1 MSTSRARREY
11 GAPGAQ
17 GPQGTRFRP
26 GGAGEAASTPS
37 SQPSPPS
44 RRALIGWLLRVT
56 RPVLAPL
63 AGSTLCRIADL
74 LLGCAI
80 LAIGAVA
87 VVRAGAQAASGAA
100 IGIPWGLAGLLA
112 LVSLLK
118 AALRYAEQFLGHFVA
133 FKALELLRGE
143 IFSALIPRAPRV
155 MLDSRSGDLL
165 ARATK
170 DVDRIEVF
178 FAHTFAPAV
187 SAVVV
192 PLTVVG
198 VIGATTSWPV
208 ALTASAFSLAAIGVV
223 PALGWR
229 VSLDSSREAVAGRA
243 GLTQH
248 VTDSIQGMAEVVGY
262 GHVEG
267 RLEEMDEIDRAIQAA
282 GAPARRWTALRRGGA
297 QLLALAGPA
306 AMILVGADG
315 VRAGAF
321 SAAALAGSVAAVVR
335 LAETA
340 RGVEEFAAALNTSF
354 AAAER
359 VWATVHSPIE
369 VEDGQG
375 ELPRGG
381 CHELVWDEVS
391 YAYPGSPRPA
401 LEGVSVRAAAGRWT
415 CLVGVSGSG
424 KTTMGHLAL
433 RFDDPA
439 AGRILLDGVDIRGL
453 RGDCLR
459 REVALVSQ
467 SAHLFRASVLDN
479 LRLAAPGASEEEVR
493 RACRD
498 AGIHEDIV
506 ALESGYG
513 TMIGERGA
521 SLSGGQR
528 QRLALARALLAR
540 PGVIVLDEFTSHLD
554 PALDARVRSRV
565 RERLAGTTVV
575 EITHRLR
582 WVAEADHVAV
592 LDGGRVVEQG
602 APAELMSAGGALTRL
617 MAREA

>member
-1 MSTSRARREY
+1 MSTTGARRSR
-11 GAPGAQ
+11 GGPGAQ
-17 GPQGTRFRP
+17 DTRKARTRP
-26 GGAGEAASTPS
+26 GGATEAASA
-37 SQPSPPS
+37 PPG
-44 RRALIGWLLRVT
+44 RRALIGWLLSVT

-63 AGSTLCRIADL
+63 VGSTLCRIADL

-87 VVRAGAQAASGAA
+87 VVRTGAQAASGAP
-100 IGIPWGLAGLLA
+100 IGIPWDLAGQLA
-112 LVSLLK
+112 LASLLK
-118 AALRYAEQFLGHFVA
+118 AALRYSEQFLGHFVA

-143 IFSALIPRAPRV
+143 IFAALIPRAPRV
-155 MLDSRSGDLL
+155 MLEARSGDLL

-192 PLTVVG
+192 PLSVVG
-198 VIGATTSWPV
+198 VVGATTSWPV
-208 ALTASAFSLAAIGVV
+208 ALTALAFLTGAIGVV

-229 VSLDSSREAVAGRA
+229 ASLASSRAAVAERA

-262 GHVEG
+262 GRAEE
-267 RLEEMDEIDRAIQAA
+267 RLEEMGAIDRSIQAA

-321 SAAALAGSVAAVVR
+321 SAAALAGGVAAVLR
-335 LAETA
+335 LTETA
-340 RGVEEFAAALNTSF
+340 RGVEELAAALSASF

-369 VEDGQG
+369 VVDGQE
-375 ELPRGG
+375 ELPRAGS
-381 CHELVWDEVS
+381 HELVWEGVS
-391 YAYPGSPRPA
+391 YAYPGSPRLA
-401 LEGVSVRAAAGRWT
+401 LECASVRAEAGRWT

-479 LRLAAPGASEEEVR
+479 LRLAAPGASEEEAR
-493 RACRD
+493 RACQD
-498 AGIHEDIV
+498 AGIHDDIV

-582 WVAEADHVAV
+582 WVGEADHVAV

-602 APAELMSAGGALTRL
+602 APATLMSAGGALARL
-617 MAREA
+617 VAREG

>member
-1 MSTSRARREY
+1 MSAIESRPPQEARGSQE
-11 GAPGAQ
+11 APSAQ
-17 GPQGTRFRP
+17 
-26 GGAGEAASTPS
+26 AA
-37 SQPSPPS
+37 PPS
-44 RRALIGWLLRVT
+44 RRALIGWLLGVT
-56 RPVLAPL
+56 RPVLPPL
-63 AGSTLCRIADL
+63 LASTLCRIADL

-87 VVRAGAQAASGAA
+87 VVDAGARAASGAH
-100 IGIPWGLAGLLA
+100 IGIPWALAGLLA
-112 LVSLLK
+112 MASLLK
-118 AALRYAEQFLGHFVA
+118 AALRYGEQFLGHFVA

-143 IFSALIPRAPRV
+143 IFAALIPRAPRV
-155 MLDSRSGDLL
+155 MLQARSGDLL

-198 VIGATTSWPV
+198 VIGATMSWAV
-208 ALTASAFSLAAIGVV
+208 AATALAFLVAAIGVV
-223 PALGWR
+223 PVLGWR
-229 VSLDSSREAVAGRA
+229 ASLASSREAVARRA

-248 VTDSIQGMAEVVGY
+248 VTDSIQGMSEVVGY
-262 GHVEG
+262 GRAEA
-267 RLEEMDEIDRAIQAA
+267 RLDEMGEIDRAIEAA
-282 GAPARRWTALRRGGA
+282 GAPARRWTALRRGGV
-297 QLLALAGPA
+297 QLLTLAGPA
-306 AMILVGADG
+306 VMILVGADG

-321 SAAALAGSVAAVVR
+321 SAAALAGGVAAVVR
-335 LAETA
+335 LTETA
-340 RGVEEFAAALNTSF
+340 RGVEEFAAALNASF

-369 VEDGQG
+369 VADGEG
-375 ELPRGG
+375 ELPRARS
-381 CHELVWDEVS
+381 HELVWERVD
-391 YAYPGSPRPA
+391 YAYPGSPKPA
-401 LEGVSVRAAAGRWT
+401 LEGVSVRAEAGRWT

-424 KTTMGHLAL
+424 KTTMGQLAL
-433 RFDDPA
+433 RFDDPQT
-439 AGRILLDGVDIRGL
+439 GRILVGGVDIRTL
-453 RGDCLR
+453 AGDCLR

-467 SAHLFRASVLDN
+467 SAHLFRATVLDN

-493 RACRD
+493 RACQD
-498 AGIHEDIV
+498 AGIDEDIV

-528 QRLALARALLAR
+528 QRIALARALLAQ

-554 PALDARVRSRV
+554 PALDAHVRSRV

-575 EITHRLR
+575 EITHRLQ
-582 WVAEADHVAV
+582 WVGEADHVAV

-602 APAELMSAGGALTRL
+602 APAALLAAGGALARL

>member
-1 MSTSRARREY
+1 MSTGARRAR

-17 GPQGTRFRP
+17 DALKTQTGP
-26 GGAGEAASTPS
+26 GGATEAASTP
-37 SQPSPPS
+37 PSPPS
-44 RRALIGWLLRVT
+44 RRALIGWLLSVT

-63 AGSTLCRIADL
+63 VGSTLCRIAEL

-80 LAIGAVA
+80 MAIGAIA
-87 VVRAGAQAASGAA
+87 VVRTGAQAASGAP
-100 IGIPWGLAGLLA
+100 IGIPWDLAGQLA
-112 LVSLLK
+112 LASLLK
-118 AALRYAEQFLGHFVA
+118 AALRYSEQFLGHFVA

-143 IFSALIPRAPRV
+143 IFAALIPRAPRV
-155 MLDSRSGDLL
+155 MLEARSGDLL

-192 PLTVVG
+192 PLSVVG
-198 VIGATTSWPV
+198 VVGATTSWPV
-208 ALTASAFSLAAIGVV
+208 ALTALIFLAGAIGAV

-229 VSLDSSREAVAGRA
+229 ASLASSRGAVAERA

-262 GHVEG
+262 GRVDE
-267 RLEEMDEIDRAIQAA
+267 RLEEMGAIDRAIQTA
-282 GAPARRWTALRRGGA
+282 GAPARRWTSLRRGGV
-297 QLLALAGPA
+297 QLLTLLGPA
-306 AMILVGADG
+306 AMILVGADD

-321 SAAALAGSVAAVVR
+321 SAAALAGGVAAVVR

-340 RGVEEFAAALNTSF
+340 RGVEEFAAALTTSF

-359 VWATVHSPIE
+359 VWATAHSPIE
-369 VEDGQG
+369 VVDGQE
-375 ELPRGG
+375 ELPRAGS
-381 CHELVWDEVS
+381 HELVWEGVS
-391 YAYPGSPRPA
+391 YAYPDSPGLA
-401 LEGVSVRAAAGRWT
+401 LEGASVRAAAGRWT

-424 KTTMGHLAL
+424 KTTMGQLAL

-439 AGRILLDGVDIRGL
+439 TGRILLDGVDIRDL

-493 RACRD
+493 RACQD
-498 AGIHEDIV
+498 AGIHDDIM

-528 QRLALARALLAR
+528 QRLALARALLVQ
-540 PGVIVLDEFTSHLD
+540 PGVVVLDEFTSHLD

-565 RERLAGTTVV
+565 RKRLAGTTVV
-575 EITHRLR
+575 EITHRLQ
-582 WVAEADHVAV
+582 WVGEADHVAV

-602 APAELMSAGGALTRL
+602 APAALMSAGGELARL
-617 MAREA
+617 MARQA

>member
-1 MSTSRARREY
+1 MSTSARRER
-11 GAPGAQ
+11 GGPGAQ
-17 GPQGTRFRP
+17 DARMARTRP
-26 GGAGEAASTPS
+26 GGANESASAPS
-37 SQPSPPS
+37 SPLPPPS
-44 RRALIGWLLRVT
+44 RRALIGWLLGVT

-63 AGSTLCRIADL
+63 VGSTLCRIADL

-80 LAIGAVA
+80 MAIGAVA
-87 VVRAGAQAASGAA
+87 VVRAGAQAASGAH
-100 IGIPWGLAGLLA
+100 IGIPWDLAGQLA
-112 LVSLLK
+112 LASLLK
-118 AALRYAEQFLGHFVA
+118 AALRYGEQFLGHFVA

-143 IFSALIPRAPRV
+143 IFAALIPRAPRV
-155 MLDSRSGDLL
+155 MLEARSGDLL

-192 PLTVVG
+192 PLSVVG
-198 VIGATTSWPV
+198 IVGATTSWPV
-208 ALTASAFSLAAIGVV
+208 ALTALAFLVAAIGVV

-229 VSLDSSREAVAGRA
+229 ASLASSRRAVVERA

-262 GHVEG
+262 GRAEE
-267 RLEEMDEIDRAIQAA
+267 RLEEMGAIDRAIQAA

-321 SAAALAGSVAAVVR
+321 SAAALAGGVAAVVR

-340 RGVEEFAAALNTSF
+340 RGVEELAAALNASF

-359 VWATVHSPIE
+359 VWATAHSPIE
-369 VEDGQG
+369 VVDGQG
-375 ELPRGG
+375 ELARAGS
-381 CHELVWDEVS
+381 HELVWEGVS
-391 YAYPGSPRPA
+391 YAYPGSPRLA
-401 LEGVSVRAAAGRWT
+401 LDDVSVRAAAGRWT

-439 AGRILLDGVDIRGL
+439 VGRILLDGVDIRGL

-479 LRLAAPGASEEEVR
+479 LRLAAPGASEEEAR
-493 RACRD
+493 QACQD
-498 AGIHEDIV
+498 AGIHDDIE

-575 EITHRLR
+575 EITHRLQ
-582 WVAEADHVAV
+582 WVGGADHVAV

-602 APAELMSAGGALTRL
+602 TPAALMSAGGALARL
-617 MAREA
+617 VAREG